1 MCTAWLMQ
9 PDPTFGGTFIVPGG
23 PAADEEEME
32 LEFKALK
39 DASAARA
46 HSSRCTWPSSLPPGY
61 VPAVPQT
68 TNPSALNEVS
78 GVALACHPL
87 SWTNMGLLSLQPT
100 LDSYCYVIALLSIR
114 SLP

>member
-1 MCTAWLMQ
+1 MQ
-9 PDPTFGGTFIVPGG
+9 PDPIVLCTFGGTFIVPGG

-32 LEFKALK
+32 LEVKALK

-46 HSSRCTWPSSLPPGY
+46 HSSRSTLPSSLPPGY

-68 TNPSALNEVS
+68 ANPSALNEVS
-78 GVALACHPL
+78 GVASACHPL

-100 LDSYCYVIALLSIR
+100 LDTSYCCVIALLSI